1 VWKLIGTYVGSIA
14 PEQLMTEEVKDT
26 KPLVTQTNSITEKI
40 RNLNDQLDPVT
51 ESYQSY
57 DTSQLSKP
65 MVKNT
70 VAAQVTQIEIKA

>member
-1 VWKLIGTYVGSIA
+1 MIGATYVGSID

-57 DTSQLSKP
+57 DSSQLSKP

-70 VAAQVTQIEIKA
+70 VAA